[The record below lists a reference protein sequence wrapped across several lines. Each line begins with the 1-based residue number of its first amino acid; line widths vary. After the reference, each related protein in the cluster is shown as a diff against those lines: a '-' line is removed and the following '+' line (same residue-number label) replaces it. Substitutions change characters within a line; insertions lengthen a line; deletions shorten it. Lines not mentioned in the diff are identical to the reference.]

1 MCLFVFWVFFLLYFT
16 LQYYIG
22 FAIHQHESAMGVHV
36 FPILNPPS
44 TSLPIPSLWVI
55 PVHQPQAS
63 CIFLNYTLSGYI
75 LRTAFAGSYGNSTLT
90 LLRNLHTVFHSNCTS
105 LIAQQYLFLIYRLF
119 NGDHSDKCD
128 VRMSSL
134 QF

>member
-1 MCLFVFWVFFLLYFT
+1 MKLVK
-16 LQYYIG
+16 
-22 FAIHQHESAMGVHV
+22 A
-36 FPILNPPS
+36 
-44 TSLPIPSLWVI
+44 
-55 PVHQPQAS
+55 
-63 CIFLNYTLSGYI
+63 
-75 LRTAFAGSYGNSTLT
+75 STLT

-134 QF
+134 QFEFEFLWQLVTHVFIDQSIYCL